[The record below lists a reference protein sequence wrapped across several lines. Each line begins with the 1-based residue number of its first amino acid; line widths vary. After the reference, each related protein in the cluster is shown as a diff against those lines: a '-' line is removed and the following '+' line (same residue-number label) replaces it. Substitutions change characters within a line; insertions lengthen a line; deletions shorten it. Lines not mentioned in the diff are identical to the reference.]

1 MFSKNSTSKERLQI
15 WRDLWQKQHNSLE
28 ECIQDFSNIKI
39 ESRYLD
45 YYTPS
50 SWPTPFE
57 IVSEGYFCQSGIT
70 LILTAT
76 LIHKNFLSEQ
86 EIILPVISN
95 NVSGNTG
102 LVVLDNNQ
110 VYNFNQGEICSLD
123 YVKENSTIFQINKL
137 NINDITY

>member
-15 WRDLWQKQHNSLE
+15 WRDLRQKQHNSLE